1 MGRPSRQSLHRREK
15 TPRRTRHSTGASGPV
30 RQALGPKV
38 IAELESL
45 CGAPSV
51 GLRDVAYDVG
61 AIVVAAVT
69 GSLLGHVV
77 GPLLAMLYIGVRQR
91 HLSNLA
97 HECVHAKLLV
107 TARGNRLVGYLLTGM
122 LGEGLR
128 PYRATHGVHHAQL
141 GSGADPMFQSYQ
153 AGRLHTV
160 RAPMSRA
167 SFVLRVIVKAA
178 LWRLPTSAVRVLVTR
193 GPRESRWAP
202 AARAVLWAG
211 VAAVF
216 WSFGV
221 LGELLLYWLVPLVFV
236 RPVVTWI
243 TDLGNH
249 AGLIHNRDDV
259 LVQTR
264 GWSSHWLTRH
274 LLGGHLDDMYHPVHH
289 WCPKIPWRRLPE
301 ATALLSERV
310 ERWDEVPWC
319 SGYFFRRRS
328 TPEVPCVI
336 EDVVT
341 RLTSPPARRQAVA
354 AEPTA
359 A

>member
-1 MGRPSRQSLHRREK
+1 MGRFSRWSAHRRGK
-15 TPRRTRHSTGASGPV
+15 RPKRTRHSTGASAAV
-30 RQALGPKV
+30 RKALGP
-38 IAELESL
+38 ELIGKLEGL

-51 GLRDVAYDVG
+51 GLRDVACDVG
-61 AIVVAAVT
+61 AIVGAAIV
-69 GSLLGHVV
+69 GSLVGHVI
-77 GPLLAMLYIGVRQR
+77 GPLLAVLYIGVRQR

-97 HECVHAKLLV
+97 HECVHAKLMA
-107 TARGNRLVGYLLTGM
+107 TARGNRMVGYLLTGM

-128 PYRATHGVHHAQL
+128 PYRVTHGVHHAQL
-141 GSGADPMFQSYQ
+141 GTAGDPMFQSYR

-160 RAPMSRA
+160 RAPMSRGG
-167 SFVLRVIVKAA
+167 FVLRVIVKAA

-211 VAAVF
+211 VTTVC

-221 LGELLLYWLVPLVFV
+221 LGDLLLYWLVPLVFV

-249 AGLIHNRDDV
+249 AGLIENRDDV
-259 LVQTR
+259 LLQTR

-274 LLGGHLDDMYHPVHH
+274 LLGGHLDDMFHPVHH

-301 ATALLSERV
+301 ATALLSEHL

-336 EDVVT
+336 EDIIA
-341 RLTSPPARRQAVA
+341 RLTSQSALQTAV
-354 AEPTA
+354 TA
-359 A
+359 ARATA

>member
-1 MGRPSRQSLHRREK
+1 MGRPSRWSVRRREK
-15 TPRRTRHSTGASGPV
+15 TPRRSRYSTGASGPV
-30 RQALGPKV
+30 RKALGP
-38 IAELESL
+38 ELIGKLEDL

-51 GLRDVAYDVG
+51 GLRDVACDVG
-61 AIVVAAVT
+61 AIVVAAIV
-69 GSLLGHVV
+69 GSQVGHVV
-77 GPLLAMLYIGVRQR
+77 GPLLAVLYIGVRQR

-97 HECVHAKLLV
+97 HECVHAKLMA

-128 PYRATHGVHHAQL
+128 PYRVTHGVHHAQL
-141 GSGADPMFQSYQ
+141 GSAGDPMWQSYR

-167 SFVLRVIVKAA
+167 GFVLRVIVKAA
-178 LWRLPTSAVRVLVTR
+178 LWRLPASAVRVLVTR
-193 GPRESRWAP
+193 GPRESWWAL
-202 AARAVLWAG
+202 ATRAVLWAG
-211 VAAVF
+211 ITGVC

-221 LGELLLYWLVPLVFV
+221 LGDLLLYWLVPLVFV

-249 AGLIHNRDDV
+249 AGLIENRDDV
-259 LVQTR
+259 LLQTR

-274 LLGGHLDDMYHPVHH
+274 LLGGHLDDMFHPVHH

-301 ATALLSERV
+301 ATALVSERL
-310 ERWDEVPWC
+310 ERFDEVPWC

-328 TPEVPCVI
+328 TPEMPCVI
-336 EDVVT
+336 EDIIA
-341 RLTSPPARRQAVA
+341 RLTSQSAWRAAVA
-354 AEPTA
+354 VERA
-359 A
+359 AV

>member
-1 MGRPSRQSLHRREK
+1 MGRPSWRSVRRREK
-15 TPRRTRHSTGASGPV
+15 TPRRIRHSTGASGPV

-38 IAELESL
+38 IAELEGL

-61 AIVVAAVT
+61 AIVVAAVA
-69 GSLLGHVV
+69 GSLVGHVV
-77 GPLLAMLYIGVRQR
+77 GPLLAALYIGVRQR

-107 TARGNRLVGYLLTGM
+107 TARGNRLVGYVLTGM

-153 AGRLHTV
+153 AGRLHSV

-167 SFVLRVIVKAA
+167 PFVLRVIVKAA

-216 WSFGV
+216 WSFGI
-221 LGELLLYWLVPLVFV
+221 LAELLLYWLVPLVFV

-249 AGLIHNRDDV
+249 AGLIQNRDDV

-301 ATALLSERV
+301 ATALLSERL

-319 SGYFFRRRS
+319 SGYFLRRRS

-336 EDVVT
+336 EDVIS

-354 AEPTA
+354 AERTA

>member
-1 MGRPSRQSLHRREK
+1 MGRPSRWSVRRREK

-30 RQALGPKV
+30 RQALGP
-38 IAELESL
+38 ELIGKLEGL

-51 GLRDVAYDVG
+51 GLRDVACDVG
-61 AIVVAAVT
+61 AIVVAALV
-69 GSLLGHVV
+69 GALAGHLV
-77 GPLLAMLYIGVRQR
+77 GPLLAVLYIGVRQR

-97 HECVHAKLLV
+97 HECVHAKLLA

-128 PYRATHGVHHAQL
+128 PYRVTHGVHHAQL
-141 GSGADPMFQSYQ
+141 GTGADPMFQSYQ

-160 RAPMSRA
+160 RVPMSRTG
-167 SFVLRVIVKAA
+167 FVLRVLVRAA
-178 LWRLPTSAVRVLVTR
+178 LWRLPTSALRVLLTR

-211 VAAVF
+211 VAVTC

-221 LGELLLYWLVPLVFV
+221 LRDLLLYWLVPLVFV
-236 RPVVTWI
+236 RPAVTWI

-249 AGLIHNRDDV
+249 AGLIENRDDV
-259 LVQTR
+259 LLQTR

-274 LLGGHLDDMYHPVHH
+274 LLGGHLDDMFHPVHH

-301 ATALLSERV
+301 ATALLSECL

-336 EDVVT
+336 EDVIA
-341 RLTSPPARRQAVA
+341 RLVSKPAPPAAVA
-354 AEPTA
+354 AEHA
-359 A
+359 AV

>member
-1 MGRPSRQSLHRREK
+1 MGRPSRWSIRRSEN
-15 TPRRTRHSTGASGPV
+15 TPRRTRHSTGASGAA
-30 RQALGPKV
+30 RQALGPEL
-38 IAELESL
+38 IGELEDL

-61 AIVVAAVT
+61 AIVVAAFV
-69 GSLLGHVV
+69 GSLAGHVV
-77 GPLLAMLYIGVRQR
+77 GPLLAVLYIGVRQR

-97 HECVHAKLLV
+97 HECVHAKLLT
-107 TARGNRLVGYLLTGM
+107 TAGGNRLVGYLLTGM

-128 PYRATHGVHHAQL
+128 PYRVTHGVHHAQL
-141 GSGADPMFQSYQ
+141 GTGADPMFQSYR

-160 RAPMSRA
+160 RAPTSRTA
-167 SFVLRVIVKAA
+167 FVLRVIVKAA
-178 LWRLPTSAVRVLVTR
+178 LWRLPTSALRTLVTR

-211 VAAVF
+211 VAAVC
-216 WSFGV
+216 WSCGV

-249 AGLIHNRDDV
+249 AGLIESDDV
-259 LVQTR
+259 LLQTR

-274 LLGGHLDDMYHPVHH
+274 LLGGHLDDMFHPVHH

-301 ATALLSERV
+301 AKALLSERL

-319 SGYFFRRRS
+319 SGYFARRGS

-336 EDVVT
+336 EDIIT
-341 RLTSPPARRQAVA
+341 RLTAKPAAQQAMVARRA
-354 AEPTA
+354 AA
-359 A
+359 

>member
-1 MGRPSRQSLHRREK
+1 MSRPSRWPVCRREK
-15 TPRRTRHSTGASGPV
+15 AARRTRHSTGASGPV
-30 RQALGPKV
+30 RQVLGPEL
-38 IAELESL
+38 IGELESL

-61 AIVVAAVT
+61 AIVVAALA
-69 GSLLGHVV
+69 GSLAGHFV
-77 GPLLAMLYIGVRQR
+77 GPLLAVLYIGVRQR

-128 PYRATHGVHHAQL
+128 PYRVTHGVHHARL
-141 GSGADPMFQSYQ
+141 GSGDDPMFRSYR

-160 RAPMSRA
+160 RAPMSRTA
-167 SFVLRVIVKAA
+167 FVLRVIVRAA
-178 LWRLPTSAVRVLVTR
+178 LWRLPMSALRVLLSC
-193 GPRESRWAP
+193 GPRESRWAL

-211 VAAVF
+211 VACAC
-216 WSFGV
+216 WSVGH
-221 LGELLLYWLVPLVFV
+221 LGDLLLYWLVPLVFV

-249 AGLIHNRDDV
+249 AGLIDRDDV
-259 LVQTR
+259 LLQTR

-274 LLGGHLDDMYHPVHH
+274 LLGGHLDDMHHPVHH

-301 ATALLSERV
+301 ATTLLSQRL

-319 SGYFFRRRS
+319 SGYFARRRS
-328 TPEVPCVI
+328 TPDVPCVI
-336 EDVVT
+336 EDIIA
-341 RLTSPPARRQAVA
+341 RLTSQPASQPAAA
-354 AEPTA
+354 AERA
-359 A
+359 AA

>member
-1 MGRPSRQSLHRREK
+1 MGRPSRWSVRRREK
-15 TPRRTRHSTGASGPV
+15 TPRRARHSTGASGPV
-30 RQALGPKV
+30 RQALGPEL
-38 IAELESL
+38 IGELECL
-45 CGAPSV
+45 CGGPSV
-51 GLRDVAYDVG
+51 GLRDVAVDVG
-61 AIVVAAVT
+61 AIVVAALA
-69 GSLLGHVV
+69 GSLVGHVV
-77 GPLLAMLYIGVRQR
+77 GPLLAVLYIGVRQR
-91 HLSNLA
+91 HISNLA

-141 GSGADPMFQSYQ
+141 GTGADPMFQSYQ
-153 AGRLHTV
+153 AGRLDTV
-160 RAPMSRA
+160 RAPTSRTA
-167 SFVLRVIVKAA
+167 FVLRVIVKAA
-178 LWRLPTSAVRVLVTR
+178 LWRLPTSALRTLVTR
-193 GPRESRWAP
+193 GPRESRWAL

-211 VAAVF
+211 VATVC

-221 LGELLLYWLVPLVFV
+221 LGDLLLYWLVPLVFV

-249 AGLIHNRDDV
+249 AGLIEDDDV
-259 LVQTR
+259 LQQTR

-274 LLGGHLDDMYHPVHH
+274 LLGGHLDDMHHPVHH

-301 ATALLSERV
+301 ATALLAERL
-310 ERWDEVPWC
+310 ERFDEVPWC
-319 SGYFFRRRS
+319 SGYFARRRS

-336 EDVVT
+336 EDVIA
-341 RLTSPPARRQAVA
+341 RLTAQPAPQQAMA
-354 AEPTA
+354 SERTA

>member
-1 MGRPSRQSLHRREK
+1 MGRPSRWSIRRHET

-30 RQALGPKV
+30 RQALGP
-38 IAELESL
+38 ELIGKLEGL

-61 AIVVAAVT
+61 AIVVAAFA
-69 GSLLGHVV
+69 GSLAGHVL
-77 GPLLAMLYIGVRQR
+77 GPLLAVLYIGVRQR

-97 HECVHAKLLV
+97 HECVHAKLMA

-141 GSGADPMFQSYQ
+141 GSGADPMFQSYR

-160 RAPMSRA
+160 RAPMSRKA
-167 SFVLRVIVKAA
+167 FVLRVIVKAA
-178 LWRLPTSAVRVLVTR
+178 LWRLPTTALRTLVTR

-211 VAAVF
+211 VAAAC

-249 AGLIHNRDDV
+249 AGLIEDGDV
-259 LVQTR
+259 LLQTR

-301 ATALLSERV
+301 AKVLLAERL
-310 ERWDEVPWC
+310 ERFDEVPWC

-328 TPEVPCVI
+328 TPGIPCVI
-336 EDVVT
+336 EDVIA
-341 RLTSPPARRQAVA
+341 RLTAAPAPQRAVA
-354 AEPTA
+354 AEHA
-359 A
+359 AA

>member
-1 MGRPSRQSLHRREK
+1 MGRPGRWSIPRREK

-30 RQALGPKV
+30 RQALGPEL
-38 IAELESL
+38 IGELESL

-51 GLRDVAYDVG
+51 GLRDVALDVG
-61 AIVVAAVT
+61 AIVAAGFA
-69 GSLLGHVV
+69 GSLVGHVV
-77 GPLLAMLYIGVRQR
+77 GPLLAVLYIGVRQR

-97 HECVHAKLLV
+97 HECVHAKLLA
-107 TARGNRLVGYLLTGM
+107 TARGNRLVGYLLTGL

-141 GSGADPMFQSYQ
+141 GSGADPMFQSYR
-153 AGRLHTV
+153 AGGLHTV
-160 RAPMSRA
+160 RAPMTRTA
-167 SFVLRVIVKAA
+167 FVVRVIGGAA
-178 LWRLPTSAVRVLVTR
+178 LWRLPTSALRTLVTR

-202 AARAVLWAG
+202 AARAAAW
-211 VAAVF
+211 AAVATVC

-221 LGELLLYWLVPLVFV
+221 LGDLVLYWLVPLVLV
-236 RPVVTWI
+236 RPTVTWI

-249 AGLIHNRDDV
+249 AGLIEDDDV
-259 LVQTR
+259 LLQTR

-274 LLGGHLDDMYHPVHH
+274 LLGGHLDDMHHPVHH

-301 ATALLSERV
+301 ATALLAERV
-310 ERWDEVPWC
+310 ERWSEVPWC

-328 TPEVPCVI
+328 TPDVPCVI
-336 EDVVT
+336 EDVIA
-341 RLTSPPARRQAVA
+341 RLTARPAPLQAPA
-354 AEPTA
+354 AERTA

>member
-1 MGRPSRQSLHRREK
+1 MGRLSRWPARRHEK
-15 TPRRTRHSTGASGPV
+15 TRTRHSTGASGPV
-30 RQALGPKV
+30 RKALG
-38 IAELESL
+38 AELMGKLEDL
-45 CGAPSV
+45 CDAPNV
-51 GLRDVAYDVG
+51 GLRDVACDVG
-61 AIVVAAVT
+61 AIVVAAIV
-69 GSLLGHVV
+69 GSQVGHVF
-77 GPLLAMLYIGVRQR
+77 GPLLAVLYIGVRQR

-141 GSGADPMFQSYQ
+141 GSGADPMFQSYR

-167 SFVLRVIVKAA
+167 AFVLRVIVKAA
-178 LWRLPTSAVRVLVTR
+178 LWRLPTSAMRVLVTR

-211 VAAVF
+211 VAAVC
-216 WSFGV
+216 WTFGV
-221 LGELLLYWLVPLVFV
+221 LGDLLLYWLVPLVFV

-249 AGLIHNRDDV
+249 GGLIEDEDV
-259 LVQTR
+259 LLQTR

-289 WCPKIPWRRLPE
+289 WCPKIPWRRLPA
-301 ATALLSERV
+301 ATALLSERL
-310 ERWDEVPWC
+310 ERFDEVPWC

-328 TPEVPCVI
+328 TPERPCVI
-336 EDVVT
+336 EDIIT
-341 RLTSPPARRQAVA
+341 RLTSQPAPQQAVA
-354 AEPTA
+354 AERSA
-359 A
+359 L

>member
-1 MGRPSRQSLHRREK
+1 MGRPSRRSVRRREK

-38 IAELESL
+38 IAELEGL

-61 AIVVAAVT
+61 AIGVAAVA
-69 GSLLGHVV
+69 GFLVGHVV
-77 GPLLAMLYIGVRQR
+77 GPLLAVLYIGVRQR

-107 TARGNRLVGYLLTGM
+107 TARGNRLVGYVLTGM

-160 RAPMSRA
+160 RVPMSRA

-178 LWRLPTSAVRVLVTR
+178 LWRLPVSAVRVLVTR
-193 GPRESRWAP
+193 GPRESRWALG
-202 AARAVLWAG
+202 ARAVLWAG
-211 VAAVF
+211 VSAVF

-249 AGLIHNRDDV
+249 AGLIQNRDDV

-301 ATALLSERV
+301 ATALLSERL

-319 SGYFFRRRS
+319 SGYFFRRSS

-336 EDVVT
+336 EDIIT
-341 RLTSPPARRQAVA
+341 RLTSPPALRQAVT
-354 AEPTA
+354 AERTA

>member
-1 MGRPSRQSLHRREK
+1 MGRTSRWSVRRRER
-15 TPRRTRHSTGASGPV
+15 TPRRTRNSTGASGPV
-30 RQALGPKV
+30 RKALGPEL
-38 IAELESL
+38 IGELEDL

-51 GLRDVAYDVG
+51 GLRDVALDVG
-61 AIVVAAVT
+61 AIVVAALV
-69 GSLLGHVV
+69 GSLVGHVV
-77 GPLLAMLYIGVRQR
+77 GPLLAVLYIGVRQR

-141 GSGADPMFQSYQ
+141 GGAGDPMFQSYR
-153 AGRLHTV
+153 AGRLHTL

-167 SFVLRVIVKAA
+167 AFVLRVIVKAA
-178 LWRLPTSAVRVLVTR
+178 LWRLPASAAWVLVTR

-211 VAAVF
+211 TAAVC

-249 AGLIHNRDDV
+249 AGLITDDDV
-259 LVQTR
+259 LLQTR

-274 LLGGHLDDMYHPVHH
+274 LLGGHLDDMFHPVHH

-301 ATALLSERV
+301 ATALLSERL
-310 ERWDEVPWC
+310 ERFDEVPWC

-328 TPEVPCVI
+328 TPEVLCVI
-336 EDVVT
+336 EDIIA
-341 RLTSPPARRQAVA
+341 RLTAHPAPRQAVA
-354 AEPTA
+354 AERAPA
-359 A
+359 